1 MKKIISL
8 LGLMV
13 LIVPVMLAQGSNLS
27 ISSEE
32 TFLPEPIEKP
42 SKRVLA
48 KLKAEEDFLKWN
60 KNAEQVRWYEETNGF
75 FVYYT
80 TDGKKARSFYD
91 KRGYFVYNLI
101 SYPEQF
107 LPVKIKKLIKSVYY
121 MDYRITH
128 VNEILQD
135 NKTVFLVMITDDKV
149 WKKLRIMDEIE
160 EIEEIKAY
168 EAK

>member
-1 MKKIISL
+1 M
-8 LGLMV
+8 
-13 LIVPVMLAQGSNLS
+13 
-27 ISSEE
+27 
-32 TFLPEPIEKP
+32 
-42 SKRVLA
+42 
-48 KLKAEEDFLKWN
+48 
-60 KNAEQVRWYEETNGF
+60 
-75 FVYYT
+75 
-80 TDGKKARSFYD
+80 
-91 KRGYFVYNLI
+91 YNLI